1 MADLVAS
8 EVEASEAAVPAEVGN
23 CGSSGFGKTLNYLKN
38 KDIKKTQQ
46 LLGFLFRPNYLEPKL
61 KRN

>member
-1 MADLVAS
+1 LVIAAVTVLIEEAVPADLVKPLIIS
-8 EVEASEAAVPAEVGN
+8 
-23 CGSSGFGKTLNYLKN
+23 KN